1 MKKLH
6 LLSLLFFQCTI
17 FSIVAEIPP
26 HIITFFIRPL
36 PPAYKEADL
45 AKLERSIS
53 SPEKIVKTLIKKE
66 INTLHLYSGIYSS
79 YGGTFAVSDMNGQ
92 VAFGR
97 KTPGPRLH
105 LIVTED
111 IKAVPVNP
119 LRNKTLLGFVPD
131 PKAALQYYHY
141 ERKQDPETELY
152 SWIVTEEPFAKNKRI
167 PVDAIIIFAHPRH
180 IVVPIG
186 TTHTTESE
194 NLVLPDIFTTHN
206 LTSALNALRF
216 FKIRH
221 YFSRVK
227 IVYKFQPDGYQQRVS
242 N

>member
-6 LLSLLFFQCTI
+6 LLSSFFFQCTI
-17 FSIVAEIPP
+17 FSMVAEISP

-36 PPAYKEADL
+36 PPAYKEPDP

-66 INTLHLYSGIYSS
+66 INTLHLYSGIYAS
-79 YGGTFAVSDMNGQ
+79 YSGHFAVSDMNGQ
-92 VAFGR
+92 ITFPR
-97 KTPGPRLH
+97 KTAGPRLH

-111 IKAVPVNP
+111 VKAVPVDP
-119 LRNKTLLGFVPD
+119 LNNKTLLGFLPD

-152 SWIVTEEPFAKNKRI
+152 SWIVTEEPFIKNKRI
-167 PVDAIIIFAHPRH
+167 PVDAIVIFAHPRH
-180 IVVPIG
+180 VIVPMG
-186 TTHTTESE
+186 TTHTTDSE

-216 FKIRH
+216 FKVRH
-221 YFSRVK
+221 YFSPVK
-227 IVYKFQPDGYQQRVS
+227 IEYKFQPDGYQQRIS
-242 N
+242 S